1 MADRLLHVGPPGEMR
16 TLFRTDARQ
25 DSPRASTSEVL
36 LNGVLGGLLQ
46 DTRRGGIDSGGV
58 GIAHRRFPEN
68 RRWAIPTPPES
79 IPPRR
84 VSCSRP
90 PRTPFRS
97 TSEVDARGESCLA
110 SVRNSV
116 RISPGG
122 PT

>member
-46 DTRRGGIDSGGV
+46 ETRRGGIDSGGI

-68 RRWAIPTPPES
+68 RRIRGT
-79 IPPRR
+79 RR
-84 VSCSRP
+84 Q
-90 PRTPFRS
+90 
-97 TSEVDARGESCLA
+97 
-110 SVRNSV
+110 
-116 RISPGG
+116 ISPDKARVPFIGLIELQIG
-122 PT
+122 ASRDRLRQGEP